1 MLQGNLDCGNRL
13 IFIEGWLVMNTL
25 KTTILLATLTGL
37 LLAVGAFFGGRNGM
51 AIMLVFSIL
60 MNFASYWY
68 SDKIVLS
75 MYGAREVS
83 PQEEPELIR
92 MVSGLAQKARLPMP
106 KVYVMATDVPNA
118 FATGRDPEHAAV
130 AVTAGI
136 RRVLNESE
144 LEGVLA
150 HELSHVKNRDT
161 LISTVVA
168 TIAGV
173 ITMIA
178 NIAQWTAIFG
188 FGRGDD
194 DENGASGLVG
204 MIFLIVVA
212 PLAATI
218 IQLGISRSREYLAD
232 ESGGSLSGNPM
243 ALASA
248 LQKIE
253 YYAQH
258 RVMSEATPA
267 TSHMFIVN
275 PLSGAG
281 SWMMSLFST
290 HPPTDRRVAR
300 LEELSRKI
308 R

>member
-1 MLQGNLDCGNRL
+1 
-13 IFIEGWLVMNTL
+13 MNTI
-25 KTTILLATLTGL
+25 KTTVLLAALTGL
-37 LLAVGAFFGGRNGM
+37 LLAVGSLFGGKNGM
-51 AIMLVFSIL
+51 AIMLVFSII
-60 MNFASYWY
+60 MNFGSYWY

-83 PQEEPELIR
+83 PHEEPELIR

-106 KVYVMATDVPNA
+106 KVYVMDTDVPNA

-188 FGRGDD
+188 MGRGDD
-194 DENGASGLVG
+194 DDSGASSLVG
-204 MIFLIVVA
+204 SLFLIVLA
-212 PLAATI
+212 PIAATI
-218 IQLGISRSREYLAD
+218 IQLGVSRSREYLAD
-232 ESGGSLSGNPM
+232 ETGGMMSGDPM
-243 ALASA
+243 ALATA

-267 TSHMFIVN
+267 TSHMFIIN

-281 SWMMSLFST
+281 TWLKSLFST
-290 HPPTDRRVAR
+290 HPSTADRVTR
-300 LEELSRKI
+300 LEELSRKM

>member
-1 MLQGNLDCGNRL
+1 
-13 IFIEGWLVMNTL
+13 MNAL
-25 KTTILLATLTGL
+25 KTTILLAALTGL
-37 LLAVGAFFGGRNGM
+37 LLAVGALFGGRNGM
-51 AIMLVFSIL
+51 AIMLVFSIV

-106 KVYVMATDVPNA
+106 KVYVMETDVPNA

-178 NIAQWTAIFG
+178 NMAQWAAMFG

-194 DENGASGLVG
+194 EEGGAAGIIETLFLVV
-204 MIFLIVVA
+204 LA

-218 IQLGISRSREYLAD
+218 IQLSVSRSREYLAD
-232 ESGGSLSGNPM
+232 ETGGMMSGNPM
-243 ALASA
+243 SLATA

-258 RVMSEATPA
+258 RVMSDATPA
-267 TSHMFIVN
+267 TSHMFIIN

-281 SWMMSLFST
+281 SWLKTLFST
-290 HPPTDRRVAR
+290 HPATAERVAR
-300 LEELSRKI
+300 LEELARKM

>member
-1 MLQGNLDCGNRL
+1 
-13 IFIEGWLVMNTL
+13 MNTI
-25 KTTILLATLTGL
+25 KTTILLAALTGL
-37 LLAVGAFFGGRNGM
+37 LLAVGAFFGGNSGM
-51 AIMLVFSIL
+51 AIMLVLSII

-83 PQEEPELIR
+83 PHEEPELIR

-106 KVYVMATDVPNA
+106 KVYVMNTDVPNA

-136 RRVLNESE
+136 RRVLNENE

-188 FGRGDD
+188 LGRSNDD
-194 DENGASGLVG
+194 NDGAAGL
-204 MIFLIVVA
+204 IETLFLIVLA

-218 IQLGISRSREYLAD
+218 IQLGVSRSREYLAD
-232 ESGGSLSGNPM
+232 ESGGMMSGDPMSL
-243 ALASA
+243 ATA

-258 RVMSEATPA
+258 RAMSEATPA
-267 TSHMFIVN
+267 TSHMFIIN

-281 SWMMSLFST
+281 SVLKSLFST
-290 HPPTDRRVAR
+290 HPSTADRVAR
-300 LEELSRKI
+300 LEELSRKM

>member
-1 MLQGNLDCGNRL
+1 
-13 IFIEGWLVMNTL
+13 MNTI
-25 KTTILLATLTGL
+25 KTTVLLAALTGL
-37 LLAVGAFFGGRNGM
+37 LLAVGSLFGGKNGM
-51 AIMLVFSIL
+51 AIMLVFSII
-60 MNFASYWY
+60 MNFGSYWY

-83 PQEEPELIR
+83 PHEEPELIR

-106 KVYVMATDVPNA
+106 KVYVMDTDVPNA

-188 FGRGDD
+188 MGRGDD
-194 DENGASGLVG
+194 DDSGASSLVG
-204 MIFLIVVA
+204 SLFLIVLA
-212 PLAATI
+212 PIAATI
-218 IQLGISRSREYLAD
+218 IQLGVSRSREYLAD
-232 ESGGSLSGNPM
+232 ETGGMMSGDPM
-243 ALASA
+243 ALATA

-267 TSHMFIVN
+267 TSHMFIIN

-281 SWMMSLFST
+281 TWLKSLFNT
-290 HPPTDRRVAR
+290 HPSTADRVTR
-300 LEELSRKI
+300 LEELSRKML
-308 R
+308 